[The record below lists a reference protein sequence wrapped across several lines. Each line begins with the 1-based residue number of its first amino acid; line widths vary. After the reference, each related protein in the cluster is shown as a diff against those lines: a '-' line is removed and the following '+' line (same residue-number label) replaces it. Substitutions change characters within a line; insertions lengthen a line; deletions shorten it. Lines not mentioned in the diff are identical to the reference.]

1 MKIKRNPAAAAW
13 YRRLLGGVAIGTVL
27 LPAWALGQ
35 VSVNL
40 LFASPATNASPGA
53 TFQGNFNF
61 APTGAVVTGT
71 ILAGTAIVPQTNL
84 TFSYSAVTNGT
95 VTLAPLTNTSGS
107 VTGRIQA
114 VEGGVTNT
122 ATFVVVFQP
131 YPPVIAAI
139 GNRTI
144 PEDGATN
151 VAFIVTDPDTDPS
164 TLVLT
169 RSSSN
174 TNLIDTPQMILGG
187 SGTNRTI
194 ALTPKPNINGTS
206 VVTLAVTD
214 GVYTNTRTF
223 NLIVTPVADPSTIT
237 GLVNRAFG
245 DNVGVTNV
253 FAGVGIEDVDHNMPS
268 NELLV
273 ATALLNNDQFARFSN
288 NQITYSHTGTPA
300 QVTTAIA
307 GLGVQPVPFRG
318 SPGTINNV
326 SATVRARGVVDN
338 ITVSNTITLSLTV
351 VNTPPTFNM
360 LLNPTSVVEGV
371 VTQPFFVDF
380 IYDPDI
386 GEEQFTLA
394 IELVNT
400 NQAGLVS
407 IAPTAV
413 LTNNI
418 AGLQTAIRNINLVA
432 ATGVMTN
439 PTEQIAFRFL
449 LADGNGGSTAETNT
463 LTLVQQQ
470 NAPLITGIPG
480 QTVNTTDAN
489 PPFVVYPT
497 VFIQDVDQGGQQPVM
512 AVLSQSNPSL
522 GVFSATSFA
531 FATPAALSTSLQGL
545 TYAPTPGALPVGT
558 NAETTLTLTVTDSAG
573 LSAANSSVKIR
584 ITSVNNAPQIQNV
597 PPVDEQPV
605 LIPPANPLFPFAG
618 LGLSNDDTNPVLFT
632 VSLDNAS
639 KGSLSNLGAFTQSS
653 PGVYQ
658 MSGSVNAILGSLTN
672 ISYTLS
678 ASYLFPS
685 DDPGGTTFT
694 LAARDY
700 ALLTTTKALYI
711 QVQEEPRNHLVIRVQ
726 NDGLPGSFTYALA
739 QAGNNDVITF
749 ALPSYPAVIRMPGS
763 SPSILTRSLTL
774 KGPGANLLTLSGDHT
789 GDGVPDRQLFR
800 IRSRVTI
807 EGVTLAHG
815 IASFG
820 GAVLVESN
828 GFLTLRRC
836 AVVDSRATQY
846 GGAIDVDGGQL
857 TLDGCHIA
865 RNQLAH
871 DSGMS
876 GAGVSVYS
884 DKDIRIVNT
893 TFDGNVQ
900 ANGSGDGGGA
910 LVVQNRTPSTPV
922 NADVIHATF
931 AANVDASGRA
941 SAALGVD
948 FGTRLRLLN
957 SIFGDVS
964 GRNLNVA
971 GTGEILSLGGNLCDD
986 STQTTFHP
994 AGLLNQASD
1003 LTLTDPLLAPLNP
1016 GGDPTPFYGL
1026 LPGSPAI
1033 NSGQAAEI
1041 AVDQRG
1047 VLRTGTADR
1056 GAIAHDAWG
1065 RLVINEIFFDD
1076 AGVNYIELFV
1086 RRDSTPVNLAP
1097 FSLYVDGV
1105 KVHDFADSTLIG
1117 TNSLFPAAGV
1127 AAPTRIQPG
1136 FGLLLAFTN
1145 APFMLTSSINPTPVV
1160 RPSITNAVLDL
1171 KPRGVISIGQEGAPE
1186 SIARQSYLGV
1196 YLNPANGTNLLNTA
1210 GNSLTLAPQYRG
1222 YALVPNSFVLPG
1234 PFGGVDSTLDPTA
1247 NPTSPGADAS
1257 GTPFGQDN
1265 AEPFAV
1271 ADYVTVAEDDYSALG
1286 VLANDFDSDG
1296 TDRLVIVDVSTLSD
1310 AGAGDEAATLSALG
1324 AAVTVSPASIPL
1336 RGTQIFYDPR
1346 HAPLLQQIPVG
1357 VEIIDTFHYEIIDIG
1372 SAPVAEY
1379 AADGTN
1385 TLVTSVNHRLNT
1397 GDEVVFSGVSHAPYN
1412 QTFPVERVDEDTF
1425 TIPEPYPGPVALPG
1439 SWETVAPRS
1448 PSARSEAVVSV
1459 RVIGVNDP
1467 PVAGP
1472 DLITNVTERSV
1483 VRLMTRPEL
1492 AGSVQAFPGDPVPA
1506 PDMLTQDVLSNDTD
1520 IDTDDD
1526 WETLRVVGVLGG
1538 VNPIAAYSGIP
1549 GAAPVTVQS
1558 PAHGLS
1564 TGNEIQVAN
1573 YGGHPSYNGYHA
1585 VTVLDD
1591 DSFTLPKFFV
1601 DDHPDRGVW
1610 VVLNEATRYA
1620 TLTDVDAAVTLIL
1633 RANPQEDHI
1642 LYDASGSAF
1651 LQGLAEGELYTNRL
1665 YYAVADRNGGMG
1677 IGTLDVVVVGV
1688 NNPPVAQP
1696 DPGSL
1701 GLLDPLV
1708 GGSTTLEDVLSGGLD
1723 LMYVLP
1729 PASGGTGRTDLH
1741 ALDES
1746 GTLPGT
1752 LVLQDFFTTDEDTPL
1767 DLAVADLLA
1776 NDTDVDRIDVLD
1788 IIAVEGASRLGAAVT
1803 LAGGIVT
1810 YDPSAA
1816 GSLQALVREEM
1827 VVDTFSVVVS
1837 DAMTGGTVTSLVAVL
1852 VIGVNDTPV
1861 ANPSFFTTH
1870 EDERFTF
1877 NPLFNDTDRDINGQE
1892 PDNRLAIVLAADVPN
1907 PGQAQVD
1914 MGGSNATHDATV
1926 SGLLNGLAAGES
1938 FTNEFEYTV
1947 TDNSF
1952 LFAVNDEYYVP
1963 AGTQGRIL
1971 NVLANDRDFTDSE
1984 GMLTIVAA
1992 GPALH
1997 QGLVQISPDGAHL
2010 VYSAPDGWVGDDHFR
2025 YTIRNDKGDVDSGR
2039 VTVRSVVPVLNGVLH
2054 AANDAFTVAAGETVV
2069 LDVLANDNML
2079 PQAGAGLTITAL
2091 VASSIPGQPVLT
2103 NNTFLFEATHGLAP
2117 LIFTYEISA
2126 GGTARAT
2133 AEATVNIV
2141 ERRGTLRIQDD
2152 TFSVHPG
2159 SFGNELDVLMND
2171 GLVTESKALLRI
2183 QQILVPAAF
2192 GTLTTNA
2199 AGTRL
2204 VYAPQAGFIGIDQVR
2219 YLATDQ
2225 IGGTGTGQVS
2235 IVVGPLDAVSDFY
2248 TIAATTNPAAVAL
2261 PVLANDRI
2269 LPNPQG
2275 ALTILSVAPAAP
2287 TAIGTLQV
2295 GGGGAQLLFTPS
2307 NSVGQLDFN
2316 YVVQDAGTPART
2328 ATGRVTIAT
2337 VASGTYANPDR
2348 YVVRSGGTGYVL
2360 PVLTNDIGYPN
2371 VNRTYSILGI
2381 GTGPDAPDSGG
2392 TVTVSASSLLYS
2404 PAAGFAGEESFTYL
2418 MSDSVSTDVARVTV
2432 SVRRGDLFANDDDYA
2447 VFYEI
2452 EPGTNVAR
2460 RFTLPV
2466 LLNDRI
2472 HPPLD
2477 QVMEITSLGVGPNAP
2492 DQGGEVEISPDR
2504 QSLLYRPVAV
2514 PSPGYVEQF
2523 TYEISDGGNRR
2534 ASGVVRV
2541 HVENRASN
2549 LVAATQSDTFTVARN
2564 SVGNV
2569 LPVLAND
2576 FILPGTAA
2584 GWSLTGVSAPVFGG
2598 TATLSGGTVVYRP
2611 AADFVGRDEFTYT
2624 VNDGLG
2630 GTGFATVQV
2639 HVGSLPTL
2647 PSLFTVLSD
2656 AVEEELDVLANDVL
2670 VEALAGEY
2678 TLDSLFGATAG
2689 GTLALSGSNTVLYTP
2704 DSAHP
2709 GPYPYTESFFYRVA
2723 DDSALTVTGL
2733 VRVIVHEAGS
2743 DRSTAAIVLQVEGRN
2758 DAPVLENLPPNPAIT
2773 DKDTTKP
2780 FLGVTLADAD
2790 EQGLQPV
2797 EVRIKL
2803 DDAAKGILDNLGS
2816 FVDAGGGE
2824 YALTNVPA
2832 GVATLQIRDVDF
2844 VPTENRIP
2852 VGMSEPAWFTISVT
2866 DHQSPPVLDTNTVI
2880 EVTAV
2885 NDAPFITGTEAG
2897 QEFYYKLPLWP
2908 FRTVTIT
2915 EVDNLAQQ
2923 PVAVTVEIL
2932 EPRHGELM
2940 NLGSFIAGSN
2950 GLYAATGFT
2959 AAEATAQLQAMTFIV
2974 GANPLPVE
2982 GSQITPFRITVS
2994 DGVAAPVEDLN
3005 TSVIARQAF
3014 EAALRPALAA
3024 QQGSFGLAVDA
3035 IADYA
3040 VVGAPNASVSGA
3052 DSGAA
3057 FLYQRVPGPANT
3069 WVEWRALLPATVA
3082 TGHQFGRAVALTEDT
3097 LAIGAIRDDAGG
3109 VDAGAVYLFERNLGG
3124 ADNWSESLRI
3134 VPTNLATGA
3143 QFGLSVALE
3152 GDLLAVGA
3160 PGADLSGTGVNAG
3173 AVLLF
3178 GRNQG
3183 GPNAWGEIMRWAPAD
3198 AGSSNALVGWS
3209 VALSGDRLVVGAPQY
3224 NTAGGANVREGAVF
3238 YLHRDEGG
3246 PDQWGW
3252 VQTLAAAET
3261 NLSREFGLAVALE
3274 GSLLAVGAPGMAAG
3288 AVTNAGR
3295 VFIHEIQAGS
3305 TAFALLRELDRRND
3319 TERRF
3324 GHSISIQG
3332 SQVFIG
3338 APWNSGLQNLG
3349 AAYLF
3354 ERGGEESSIWT
3365 LIEKLVRPAGSP
3377 AGFYGSSVGYQQ
3389 GTAIVGAPWDLAAG
3403 TNAGHAFLYRFRH
3416 EVPQAGAVPALVLA
3430 PASTNLPETAATGLT
3445 VSLAANVAWTA
3456 VSNVPW
3462 IVVTGGSSGSGD
3474 GVITYRVTAN
3484 AGTLARTG
3492 GIVVAGGGISRTASV
3507 VQAGAPVIL
3516 NLIPVSTNVPATAF
3530 AGRQFAVAANVD
3542 WTAVADHPW
3551 IVIAGGA
3558 AGAGNGIVTYDV
3570 AENTGAARSGTVTV
3584 SGGGISQTFTV
3595 NQAAAS
3601 GVLVIDPASR
3611 DHGAGA
3617 VGGQTIAVTAVVAW
3631 TAQTAQTWITITG
3644 GDSGT
3649 GDGTVTY
3656 AVDANAGA
3664 ARSGAITVS
3673 GGGILRTFTVNQA
3686 AFFPSLE
3693 IAPASRNHGP
3703 AVASGQTFAVT
3714 ANVSW
3719 TASTSQAWITLSG
3732 GATGTGN
3739 GTVTYGVAANTG
3751 VARSGFITLS
3761 DGVLTQI
3768 FTVNQAAGFTSLN
3781 IDPASRN
3788 HAAAAA
3794 GGQTIEVTANVA
3806 WTAVA
3811 NDAWIVITGGSPGS
3825 GNGTVAYSIGLNSGA
3840 ARSGTITIAGGGVSR
3855 IFTVGQAEA
3864 PPALVL
3870 APASTNVPSTT
3881 STGRQFAVVANV
3893 SWTVVTNPPW
3903 LTVTDGG
3910 SGTGNG
3916 TLVFSM
3922 AANVEMT
3929 SRTGGLVVAGGGI
3942 TVTGTVVQAGAPVAI
3957 HPALTNL
3964 PAAASAGHAVA
3975 VAASGS
3981 WTVVT
3986 NGNWI
3991 SVTDGSSGTGAG
4003 ILTFSVLVNPGPTAR
4018 TGTVTVTVAGAAGS
4032 PATLTIVQ
4040 DAPPPVLTVA
4050 TPVRSVGSGAG
4061 TTTFA
4066 VANTGGG
4073 TMSYTAGE
4081 SETWLSIAS
4090 GGSGANAGTI
4100 TIAFLANPG
4109 YLARTGTVTVTAPGA
4124 TGAPRQLRVIQ
4135 AGLLPPV
4142 IPQDAYEPDS
4152 AIGAAKPILNG
4163 QIQNRNIHWPGDVDW
4178 VSFRVGRH
4186 GASRVQIET
4195 SGTTGDTEIW
4205 VTRGSTGALLGYSD
4219 DISAANRFS
4228 RVELASLSEG
4238 TYFIKVQEQ
4247 GNDGVLAAYRL
4258 RVQWLQRYAPD
4269 AYEPDNGRLAARVI
4283 RNGQT
4288 QNRTIHQAGNRDW
4301 AKFTIGARGAR
4312 DLLVETRGASGDTE
4326 LFIYDS
4332 HGRRLFYDDDSGPN
4346 RFSRIRRTTI
4356 PAGTYYVRVQE
4367 KGNDGTISAYTLHTR
4382 WTPQ

>member
-1 MKIKRNPAAAAW
+1 M
-13 YRRLLGGVAIGTVL
+13 
-27 LPAWALGQ
+27 
-35 VSVNL
+35 
-40 LFASPATNASPGA
+40 
-53 TFQGNFNF
+53 
-61 APTGAVVTGT
+61 
-71 ILAGTAIVPQTNL
+71 
-84 TFSYSAVTNGT
+84 
-95 VTLAPLTNTSGS
+95 
-107 VTGRIQA
+107 
-114 VEGGVTNT
+114 
-122 ATFVVVFQP
+122 
-131 YPPVIAAI
+131 
-139 GNRTI
+139 
-144 PEDGATN
+144 
-151 VAFIVTDPDTDPS
+151 
-164 TLVLT
+164 
-169 RSSSN
+169 
-174 TNLIDTPQMILGG
+174 
-187 SGTNRTI
+187 
-194 ALTPKPNINGTS
+194 
-206 VVTLAVTD
+206 
-214 GVYTNTRTF
+214 
-223 NLIVTPVADPSTIT
+223 
-237 GLVNRAFG
+237 
-245 DNVGVTNV
+245 
-253 FAGVGIEDVDHNMPS
+253 
-268 NELLV
+268 
-273 ATALLNNDQFARFSN
+273 
-288 NQITYSHTGTPA
+288 
-300 QVTTAIA
+300 
-307 GLGVQPVPFRG
+307 
-318 SPGTINNV
+318 
-326 SATVRARGVVDN
+326 
-338 ITVSNTITLSLTV
+338 
-351 VNTPPTFNM
+351 
-360 LLNPTSVVEGV
+360 
-371 VTQPFFVDF
+371 
-380 IYDPDI
+380 
-386 GEEQFTLA
+386 
-394 IELVNT
+394 
-400 NQAGLVS
+400 
-407 IAPTAV
+407 
-413 LTNNI
+413 
-418 AGLQTAIRNINLVA
+418 
-432 ATGVMTN
+432 
-439 PTEQIAFRFL
+439 
-449 LADGNGGSTAETNT
+449 
-463 LTLVQQQ
+463 
-470 NAPLITGIPG
+470 
-480 QTVNTTDAN
+480 
-489 PPFVVYPT
+489 
-497 VFIQDVDQGGQQPVM
+497 
-512 AVLSQSNPSL
+512 
-522 GVFSATSFA
+522 
-531 FATPAALSTSLQGL
+531 
-545 TYAPTPGALPVGT
+545 YAPTPGALPVGT
-558 NAETTLTLTVTDSAG
+558 SAETTLMLTVTDNAG
-573 LSAANSSVKIR
+573 LSASNNSVKIR
-584 ITSVNNAPQIQNV
+584 ITSVNNAPQILNV
-597 PPVDEQPV
+597 PPLDEQPV
-605 LIPPANPLFPFAG
+605 LIPPAAPLFPFAG

-632 VSLDNAS
+632 IAMDNAA
-639 KGSLSNLGAFTQSS
+639 KGSLSNLGGFAQSS

-658 MSGSVNAILGSLTN
+658 MTGAVGAILGALTN
-672 ISYTLS
+672 LSYTLN

-685 DDPGGTTFT
+685 DDPGGTTFA

-700 ALLTTTKALYI
+700 ALLTATKSLYI
-711 QVQEEPRNHLVIRVQ
+711 QVQEEPRNHLVVRTQ

-749 ALPSYPAVIRMPGS
+749 ALPAYPAVIRLPGS
-763 SPSILTRSLTL
+763 APSTLTRSLTL

-800 IRSRVTI
+800 VRSRVTI
-807 EGVTLAHG
+807 EGLTLAHG
-815 IASFG
+815 TAAFG

-836 AVVDSRATQY
+836 AVVDSSATEY

-857 TLDGCHIA
+857 TLDGCFIA
-865 RNQLAH
+865 RNRLAH

-876 GAGVSVYS
+876 GGGVSVYS
-884 DKDIRIVNT
+884 DKAIRIVNT

-900 ANGSGDGGGA
+900 ANDSGDGGGA
-910 LVVQNRTPSTPV
+910 LVVQNRTPSTPLNV
-922 NADVIHATF
+922 DVIHATF
-931 AANVDASGRA
+931 AANTDASARA

-957 SIFGDVS
+957 SIFGDAS
-964 GRNLNVA
+964 GRNLDVA

-1003 LTLTDPLLAPLNP
+1003 LTLTNPLLAPLNL

-1033 NSGQAAEI
+1033 DSGLAATI

-1056 GAIAHDAWG
+1056 GAIEHAALG

-1076 AGVNYIELFV
+1076 AGVNYLELFV
-1086 RRDSTPVNLAP
+1086 RRDSTPLDLAP

-1105 KVHDFADSTLIG
+1105 KVHDFADSRIVG
-1117 TNSLFPAAGV
+1117 TNSLFPAADV
-1127 AAPTRIQPG
+1127 PADTWIQPG
-1136 FGLLLAFTN
+1136 FGLVLAFTN
-1145 APFMLTSSINPTPVV
+1145 MPFMLTSSNNPTPVV
-1160 RPSITNAVLDL
+1160 RPSVTNAALDL
-1171 KPRGVISIGQEGAPE
+1171 KARGLISIGQDGSPE
-1186 SIARQSYLGV
+1186 SVARQAYLGV
-1196 YLNPANGTNLLNTA
+1196 YLSPVSGTNLLNTA

-1234 PFGGVDSTLDPTA
+1234 PFGGVDAGLDPAA
-1247 NPTSPGADAS
+1247 NPASPGADAS

-1265 AEPFAV
+1265 AEPLAV
-1271 ADYVTVAEDDYSALG
+1271 ADYFTVTEDDDSVLG
-1286 VLANDFDSDG
+1286 VLANDYDGDG

-1310 AGAGDEAATLSALG
+1310 AGAGDAAMTTSRLG
-1324 AAVTVSPASIPL
+1324 AAVSIWPAAAPL
-1336 RGTQIFYDPR
+1336 RGAQVHYDPR
-1346 HAPLLQQIPVG
+1346 QAPLLQELPVG
-1357 VEIIDTFHYEIIDIG
+1357 VEIIDEFHYEVIDIG

-1379 AADGTN
+1379 EADSTN
-1385 TLVTSVNHRLNT
+1385 TRVTSVNHRLNT
-1397 GDEVVFSGVSHAPYN
+1397 GDEVVFSGVSHASYN
-1412 QTFPVERVDEDTF
+1412 QTFTVEVVDEDTF
-1425 TIPEPYPGPVALPG
+1425 TIPEPYPGPVAVPG

-1467 PVAGP
+1467 PVAGL
-1472 DLITNVTERSV
+1472 DRITNVTERSV

-1492 AGSVQAFPGDPVPA
+1492 AGSALTFPGDPAPA

-1520 IDTDDD
+1520 IDTDDT
-1526 WETLRVVGVLGG
+1526 WETLRVAGVLGG
-1538 VNPIAAYSGIP
+1538 VNPIAAYSGTP
-1549 GAAPVTVQS
+1549 GAAPVTVQA

-1564 TGNEIQVAN
+1564 SGDEILVAN
-1573 YGGHPSYNGYHA
+1573 YGGHPSYNGTHA

-1591 DSFTLPKFFV
+1591 DSFTLPRFFV

-1620 TLTDVDAAVTLIL
+1620 ALTDVEAEVTLVL
-1633 RANPQEDHI
+1633 RADPREDHI
-1642 LYDASGSAF
+1642 LYDASASSF

-1665 YYAVADRNGGMG
+1665 YYAVADRNGGIG

-1688 NNPPVAQP
+1688 NNTPVARP
-1696 DPGSL
+1696 DPSSL
-1701 GLLDPLV
+1701 GQLDPLV
-1708 GGSTTLEDVLSGGLD
+1708 GGSNTLADVLAGGLD

-1729 PASGGTGRTDLH
+1729 PTSGGAGRTDLH

-1788 IIAVEGASRLGAAVT
+1788 VVAADAASRLGAAVT
-1803 LAGGIVT
+1803 LAGGTVT

-1816 GSLQALVREEM
+1816 GSLQALVRGEM
-1827 VVDTFSVVVS
+1827 VVDSFAVVVS

-1852 VIGVNDTPV
+1852 VTGLNDTPV
-1861 ANPSFFTTH
+1861 ANPAFFTTH
-1870 EDERFTF
+1870 EDEIFTLD
-1877 NPLFNDTDRDINGQE
+1877 PLFNDTDADIDGQE
-1892 PDNRLAIVLAADVPN
+1892 PDNRLALVPAVNVPN
-1907 PGQAQVD
+1907 PGLAQVD
-1914 MGGSNATHDATV
+1914 MDSANATHDATV
-1926 SGLLNGLAAGES
+1926 SGLLNGLAAGQS

-1952 LFAVNDEYYVP
+1952 LFAVDDEYYVP
-1963 AGTQGRIL
+1963 AGTQGRVL
-1971 NVLANDRDFTDSE
+1971 NVLANDRDYTDAD
-1984 GMLTIVAA
+1984 GVLTIIAA

-1997 QGLVQISPDGAHL
+1997 QGLVDISPDGTHL

-2039 VTVRSVVPVLNGVLH
+2039 VTVRSVVPALNGVLH
-2054 AANDAFTVAAGETVV
+2054 AANDAFSVAAGETVV
-2069 LDVLANDNML
+2069 LDVLANDGVL

-2117 LIFTYEISA
+2117 LTFTYEVSA

-2133 AEATVNIV
+2133 AEATVNIL
-2141 ERRGTLRIQDD
+2141 ERRGTLRVQDD
-2152 TFSVHPG
+2152 TFSVLPG
-2159 SFGNELDVLMND
+2159 SFGNELDVLAND
-2171 GLVTESKALLRI
+2171 GLVTESKAPLRI
-2183 QQILVPAAF
+2183 QQILDPAAF
-2192 GTLTTNA
+2192 GTLTIHA
-2199 AGTRL
+2199 DGTRL
-2204 VYAPQAGFIGIDQVR
+2204 VYSPQAGFIGIEPVR

-2261 PVLANDRI
+2261 PVLANDRM

-2275 ALTILSVAPAAP
+2275 MLTLLSVDPDLP
-2287 TAIGTLQV
+2287 VAIGTLQV
-2295 GGGGAQLLFTPS
+2295 GGGGTQLLFTPS
-2307 NSVGQLDFN
+2307 NSVGQQDFN

-2337 VASGTYANPDR
+2337 VAGGTYANPDR

-2371 VNRTYSILGI
+2371 VNRTYSILSI
-2381 GTGPDAPDSGG
+2381 GTGPDAPDRGG
-2392 TVTVSASSLLYS
+2392 TVTISGNRLLYS

-2432 SVRRGDLFANDDDYA
+2432 SVRRGDLFANDDAYA
-2447 VFYEI
+2447 VFYEL

-2477 QVMEITSLGVGPNAP
+2477 QVMEITSLGVGPDAP
-2492 DQGGEVEISPDR
+2492 DQGGVVEISPDR

-2514 PSPGYVEQF
+2514 PALGYVEQF
-2523 TYEISDGGNRR
+2523 TYEISDGGDRR
-2534 ASGVVRV
+2534 AAGVVRV
-2541 HVENRASN
+2541 QVENRASN
-2549 LVAATQSDTFTVARN
+2549 LVAATQNDTYSVARN

-2576 FILPGTAA
+2576 YILPGTAA

-2598 TATLSGGTVVYRP
+2598 TATLSGGAVVYRP
-2611 AADFVGRDEFTYT
+2611 AVDFTGTDEFTYS

-2639 HVGSLPTL
+2639 RVGSLPTL

-2670 VEALAGEY
+2670 EAALAGEY
-2678 TLDSLFGATAG
+2678 TLHSVFGATAG
-2689 GTLALSGSNTVLYTP
+2689 GTLALSGANTVLYTP

-2709 GPYPYTESFFYRVA
+2709 GPHPYTESFFYRVD
-2723 DDSALTVTGL
+2723 DDSAHTVTGQ
-2733 VRVIVHEAGS
+2733 VRVIVHAAGS
-2743 DRSTAAIVLQVEGRN
+2743 DRSTAAVVLQVEGRN

-2773 DKDTTKP
+2773 DKETAQP

-2797 EVRIKL
+2797 DVRVRL
-2803 DDAAKGILDNLGS
+2803 DDAAKGILDNLGD
-2816 FVDAGGGE
+2816 FVDVGGGE

-2832 GVATLQIRDVDF
+2832 GAATLHIRDLDF

-2852 VGMSEPAWFTISVT
+2852 VGMTEPAQFTISVT

-2880 EVTAV
+2880 TVTAV
-2885 NDAPFITGTEAG
+2885 NDAPLIAGTEAG

-2915 EVDNLAQQ
+2915 ELDDLAQQ

-2950 GLYAATGFT
+2950 GLYAAAGLT
-2959 AAEATAQLQAMTFIV
+2959 AAEATAQLRAMTFTV

-2982 GSQITPFRITVS
+2982 GSQVTPFRITVS
-2994 DGVAAPVEDLN
+2994 DGIAPAAEDLN

-3040 VVGAPNASVSGA
+3040 VVGAPQSSVGGA

-3057 FLYQRVPGPANT
+3057 FLYQRVPGSTNT

-3082 TGHQFGRAVALTEDT
+3082 AGHEFGRAVALTEDA

-3109 VDAGAVYLFERNLGG
+3109 VDAGAVYVFERNRGG
-3124 ADNWSESLRI
+3124 VDNWDEAIRI
-3134 VPTNLATGA
+3134 VPTNLAAGA
-3143 QFGLSVALE
+3143 QFGLSVALA
-3152 GDLLAVGA
+3152 GDWLAVGA

-3178 GRNQG
+3178 GRHQG
-3183 GPNAWGEIMRWAPAD
+3183 GPDAWGEILRWAPAD
-3198 AGSSNALVGWS
+3198 AGSSNALFGWS
-3209 VALSGDRLVVGAPQY
+3209 VALAGDRLVVGAPQY
-3224 NTAGGANVREGAVF
+3224 NTAGGAEVREGAVF

-3246 PDQWGW
+3246 PDQWGP
-3252 VQTLAAAET
+3252 VQTLTAAET
-3261 NLSREFGLAVALE
+3261 NLSREFGWDVALE
-3274 GSLLAVGAPGMAAG
+3274 GTLLAVGAPGMAAG
-3288 AVTNAGR
+3288 AVANAGR
-3295 VFIHEIQAGS
+3295 VFIHEILDG
-3305 TAFALLRELDRRND
+3305 TPAFALLRDLDRRND

-3324 GHSISIQG
+3324 GHSVSIQG

-3338 APWNSGLQNLG
+3338 APENAGLQNLG

-3354 ERGGEESSIWT
+3354 ERGGEESTAWT

-3377 AGFYGSSVGYQQ
+3377 AGFYGSSVRYRQ
-3389 GTAIVGAPWDLAAG
+3389 GTAIVGAPWDHAAG

-3416 EVPQAGAVPALVLA
+3416 DVPQAGAVPALVLA

-3445 VSLAANVAWTA
+3445 VALAANVAWTA

-3474 GVITYRVTAN
+3474 GVITYRVAAN

-3492 GIVVAGGGISRTASV
+3492 GIVVAGGGISRTARV

-3516 NLIPVSTNVPATAF
+3516 DLAPVSTNVPAEALV
-3530 AGRQFAVAANVD
+3530 GRQFAVAANVD

-3551 IVIAGGA
+3551 IGITGGTAGS
-3558 AGAGNGIVTYDV
+3558 GNGTVTYDV
-3570 AENTGAARSGTVTV
+3570 AENTGAARSGTITV
-3584 SGGGISQTFTV
+3584 SAGGVLQTFTV
-3595 NQAAAS
+3595 GQAAAS

-3617 VGGQTIAVTAVVAW
+3617 VGGQAIAVTAAVAW
-3631 TAQTAQTWITITG
+3631 TAQTAQAWITITG
-3644 GDSGT
+3644 GDSDS

-3664 ARSGAITVS
+3664 ARSGAIAIS
-3673 GGGILRTFTVNQA
+3673 GGGLLRTFTVNQA

-3693 IAPASRNHGP
+3693 VAPASRDHS
-3703 AVASGQTFAVT
+3703 AAAASGQTFAVT
-3714 ANVSW
+3714 ANVAW
-3719 TASTSQAWITLSG
+3719 TAITSQAWISLTG
-3732 GATGTGN
+3732 GTTGAGN

-3751 VARSGFITLS
+3751 LARSGSITLS
-3761 DGVLTQI
+3761 DGVLTQM
-3768 FTVNQAAGFTSLN
+3768 FTVNQAAGFTSLT
-3781 IDPASRN
+3781 IDPASRS

-3806 WTAVA
+3806 WTAAA
-3811 NDAWIVITGGSPGS
+3811 NEAWISITGGSPGS
-3825 GNGTVAYSIGLNSGA
+3825 GNGAVTYSIGLNAGA

-3870 APASTNVPSTT
+3870 APASTNVPSTA
-3881 STGRQFAVVANV
+3881 STGRQFAVAANV

-3903 LTVTDGG
+3903 LTVTDGETG
-3910 SGTGNG
+3910 SGNG
-3916 TLVFSM
+3916 AITFSLE
-3922 AANVEMT
+3922 ANVAAA

-3942 TVTGTVVQAGAPVAI
+3942 TVTGVVVQAPAPVALQ
-3957 HPALTNL
+3957 PALVHV

-3975 VAASGS
+3975 VTAGGN

-3991 SVTDGSSGTGAG
+3991 TVTAGNSGSGDGTL
-4003 ILTFSVLVNPGPTAR
+4003 IFSALANPGPAAR

-4040 DAPPPVLTVA
+4040 SAPPPALSVA
-4050 TPVRSVGSGAG
+4050 TPIRSVGSGAG
-4061 TTTFA
+4061 STTFA

-4073 TMSYTAGE
+4073 TMFYTASE
-4081 SETWLSIAS
+4081 SETWLGIAG

-4100 TIAFLANPG
+4100 TVSFLANPG
-4109 YLARTGTVTVTAPGA
+4109 YLARTGTVTVSAPGA
-4124 TGAPRQLRVIQ
+4124 ANAPRQLRVVQ
-4135 AGLLPPV
+4135 AGLLPPY
-4142 IPQDAYEPDS
+4142 IPADAYEPDS
-4152 AIGAAKPILNG
+4152 TIAAAKSILNG
-4163 QIQNRNIHWPGDVDW
+4163 QIQRRSIHWPGDVDW

-4195 SGTTGDTEIW
+4195 SGPAGDTEIW
-4205 VTRGSTGALLGYSD
+4205 VTRGSTGALMGYSD

-4228 RVELASLSEG
+4228 RVELAALAEG
-4238 TYFIKVQEQ
+4238 TYFIKIQEK
-4247 GNDGVLAAYRL
+4247 GNDGVLAAYSL
-4258 RVQWLQRYAPD
+4258 RVQWIQRYAPD
-4269 AYEPDNGRLAARVI
+4269 AYEPDNSRLAARVI

-4312 DLLVETRGASGDTE
+4312 NLLVETRGPSGDTE